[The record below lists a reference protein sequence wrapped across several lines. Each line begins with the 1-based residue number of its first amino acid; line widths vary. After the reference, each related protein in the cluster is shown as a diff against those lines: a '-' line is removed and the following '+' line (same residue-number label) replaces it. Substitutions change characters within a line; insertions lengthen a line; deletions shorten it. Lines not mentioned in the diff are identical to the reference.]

1 MMKVN
6 ISSRLSLCNSSGE
19 IATWDSPPRSDEPGY
34 LAFEAAFQRF
44 IDSQNV
50 FVRKSDKDIKKL
62 ESRAKDG
69 YAQHAL
75 RQKRQPKLGQ
85 NSQLQL
91 MPFQVYYLAFLDPA
105 DMLTIFQMDGFDWL
119 CDNWWNLQPCIL
131 ADEMGLVC
139 LSANIIRLYSREL
152 HTG

>member
-6 ISSRLSLCNSSGE
+6 ISSCLSPCNSSSE

-62 ESRAKDG
+62 DSRVKDG

-75 RQKRQPKLGQ
+75 RQKSQPKLGQ
-85 NSQLQL
+85 NNQLQL
-91 MPFQVYYLAFLDPA
+91 MPFQVNYLAFLDPA
-105 DMLTIFQMDGFDWL
+105 DALTNFQMDGFDWL

-131 ADEMGLVC
+131 ADEMGLVR

-152 HTG
+152 YTG